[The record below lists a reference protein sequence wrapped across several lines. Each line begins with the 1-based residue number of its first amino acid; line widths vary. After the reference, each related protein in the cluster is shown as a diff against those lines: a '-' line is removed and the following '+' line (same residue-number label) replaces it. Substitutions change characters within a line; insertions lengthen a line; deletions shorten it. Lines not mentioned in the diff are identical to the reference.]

1 MWLRSAR
8 TFLIEKMTDEVD
20 AHGFNDN
27 HQRRLRI
34 AFQYIDKLLS
44 EAEHTMEEA
53 TSTSP
58 FREHVDD
65 TTPIQR
71 KVVHDYVVRIRE
83 TMRRMMEELE
93 IALPEKRSGAV
104 WAVNTNLLFCS
115 IALSEIT
122 ADRMRGY
129 GQMSAEAAAALDGVR
144 GELGSLL
151 DKLADYLAKGG
162 AGDLQQRLERLSKT
176 HNETRLLSQIER
188 IITAHGLVEFRA
200 ALATL
205 LDRFETAA
213 LEIAVFGRVSSGKS
227 SLLNHILETD
237 VLPVGVTP
245 VTAIPTR
252 ISHGAVAEVTIEFA
266 EAQPREIP
274 FSELAEYASEEK
286 NPSNRKHV
294 TRIFV
299 KLPSSRLS
307 EGVTFVDTPGL
318 GSLAVAGAEET
329 VAYLPR
335 CDLGI
340 VLIDASSGLTQDDV
354 IVIEALYHAGAT
366 AMVLISKADLFSS
379 ADREKMINYV
389 ASNLQTQL
397 RIEPRVHAIS
407 VVGAD
412 TALCDRWFEEEL
424 RPLMARH
431 RELILESQ
439 KRKVGALREAVIA
452 ALQRRLRLSRG
463 DGSAAPAPATNEIVE
478 SLRSAERALE
488 RAQGQSYSLTNQI
501 VQAKPEIVAAAGDA
515 IAACFLASDKADPR
529 RAFATSL
536 TGALADPV
544 AATLHFLEQTR
555 ETVLH
560 AIRSGD
566 ATTPADVLE
575 SEIPKPSGMPPLD
588 ADAIADEVKIEKPA
602 VISLLGKAAL
612 AAHVRRK
619 LEGEFDHKL
628 FEFLSVYAN
637 RLRRWMEQSLK
648 VMRAAYTV
656 RADMQR
662 AQIAPDAA
670 ADGDSSSLKKD
681 VQLLEEWEGNAVLK
695 S

>member
-1 MWLRSAR
+1 
-8 TFLIEKMTDEVD
+8 MTDQGE
-20 AHGFNDN
+20 AQGLNDN

-34 AFQYIDKLLS
+34 TFQYIDKLLS

-93 IALPEKRSGAV
+93 IALPEKRGGAV
-104 WAVNTNLLFCS
+104 WAVTTNLLFCS

-122 ADRMRGY
+122 AERMRGY
-129 GQMSAEAAAALDGVR
+129 GPMSGEAATALDGVR

-162 AGDLQQRLERLSKT
+162 SGDLQQRLERLGKT
-176 HNETRLLSQIER
+176 HDEGRLLSQIER
-188 IITAHGLVEFRA
+188 IITAHGLIEFRSV
-200 ALATL
+200 LATL
-205 LDRFETAA
+205 LDRFETTA

-252 ISHGAVAEVTIEFA
+252 ISHGDAAEVTIEFA
-266 EAQPREIP
+266 EAQPRKIP
-274 FSELAEYASEEK
+274 FSELAEYASEEE

-340 VLIDASSGLTQDDV
+340 VLIDASSGLTQDDI
-354 IVIEALYHAGAT
+354 IVIQALYHAGAT

-379 ADREKMINYV
+379 VDREKMINYV
-389 ASNLQTQL
+389 GSNLQTQL
-397 RIEPRVHAIS
+397 RIEPCVHAIS

-412 TALCDRWFEEEL
+412 AALCDRWFEEEL
-424 RPLMARH
+424 RPLLARH

-452 ALQRRLRLSRG
+452 ALQRRLRLSG
-463 DGSAAPAPATNEIVE
+463 EAGAAPAPARNEVVE

-501 VQAKPEIVAAAGDA
+501 VQAKPEVIAAAAEA
-515 IAACFLASDKADPR
+515 IAASFLASSKADPQ
-529 RAFATSL
+529 ADFATSL
-536 TGALADPV
+536 TSALADPV

-560 AIRSGD
+560 AIGSAD
-566 ATTPADVLE
+566 SKTPPDVLE

-588 ADAIADEVKIEKPA
+588 ANAIAGQVQIEKPA
-602 VISLLGKAAL
+602 VISLLGKTAL

-637 RLRRWMEQSLK
+637 RLRHWMEQSLK
-648 VMRAAYTV
+648 IMRAAYTV
-656 RADMQR
+656 RADLQR
-662 AQIAPDAA
+662 AQIATDTAA
-670 ADGDSSSLKKD
+670 SGDSSSLRRD
-681 VQLLEEWEGNAVLK
+681 LQLLEEWQGQP
-695 S
+695 